1 MKEENRLS
9 HIFDMSLFNVNDL
22 DTLLHEVLKQTR
34 EILDSQAG
42 SIYICEEDAL
52 SFNIF
57 QNDAMSYEEIY
68 KQFYSIKDLKL
79 PLSEQEKYLAVKS
92 FITKKIIIIDD
103 VYDAKEYDFFGVKEF
118 DKKFNYRTHSI
129 ITTPLIHPIDQKTIG
144 VLQLINKLE
153 NGKTTV
159 FNEKDKQILSI
170 VSSFISLSIVNAQN
184 NMAKLKRIN
193 DELEIANDKL
203 KIKVEEEIRE
213 SQSKSSIIFHQS
225 KLISMGEMIG
235 NIAHQ
240 WRQPLSAISTLSSG
254 LSFHIELGNYNEKD
268 AMKSLR
274 QVVDITQ
281 HLSKTIDDFRDF
293 YKLDKKKNSFNIA
306 KTILSSI
313 IIIESSLR
321 EYNIE
326 IIRNFDTSIEIYGY
340 ENEFKQAIL
349 NLIENAKYA
358 LIKNNKDGK
367 KRFIFIDLEKD
378 ENFVYLK
385 FKDNAKG
392 VDTKI
397 IDKIFEQNFTTKEE
411 NNEGTG
417 LGLFMTKQII
427 QRNMNGIIKVS
438 NQEYTYCGKEYLGAE
453 FLIRFN
459 LNNNKNHLQK

>member
-42 SIYICEEDAL
+42 SIYICEKDAL

-103 VYDAKEYDFFGVKEF
+103 VYDAKDYDFLGVKEF

-129 ITTPLIHPIDQKTIG
+129 ITTPLIHPLEQKTIG

-153 NGKTTV
+153 NGKTTI

-193 DELEIANDKL
+193 DELETANDKL

-240 WRQPLSAISTLSSG
+240 WRQPLSIISTSASG
-254 LSFHIELGNYNEKD
+254 IKLKNE
-268 AMKSLR
+268 
-274 QVVDITQ
+274 
-281 HLSKTIDDFRDF
+281 FG
-293 YKLDKKKNSFNIA
+293 KLD
-306 KTILSSI
+306 
-313 IIIESSLR
+313 
-321 EYNIE
+321 
-326 IIRNFDTSIEIYGY
+326 
-340 ENEFKQAIL
+340 NEFI
-349 NLIENAKYA
+349 NYTVD
-358 LIKNNKDGK
+358 NK
-367 KRFIFIDLEKD
+367 
-378 ENFVYLK
+378 V
-385 FKDNAKG
+385 
-392 VDTKI
+392 
-397 IDKIFEQNFTTKEE
+397 TTK
-411 NNEGTG
+411 
-417 LGLFMTKQII
+417 Q
-427 QRNMNGIIKVS
+427 
-438 NQEYTYCGKEYLGAE
+438 
-453 FLIRFN
+453 
-459 LNNNKNHLQK
+459 